1 MIVPSYDGASGSG
14 SGLHRAA
21 SAASTRSLPVLPSR
35 KMPPPYM
42 PHSNVYGVQNTPTGT
57 SASVSVSGGGGGGPN
72 VLRKPAPPIPS
83 KKPSLVGRT
92 TVLGDHERYR
102 DDVDDVNTHEPTRS
116 RAKPPA
122 NANANVSRK
131 PVPNLIDGDMG
142 GGEGAAPPLPPRRSG
157 GRAGGMNLLD
167 VLDDEGFARP
177 VDAEGWEVL
186 RPGR

>member
-1 MIVPSYDGASGSG
+1 MIVPSYDDASG

-42 PHSNVYGVQNTPTGT
+42 PHSNVYGTQNIPTGT
-57 SASVSVSGGGGGGPN
+57 STSAGGGGGGPN
-72 VLRKPAPPIPS
+72 VLRKPAPPIPN

-92 TVLGDHERYR
+92 TLLGDHERYR
-102 DDVDDVNTHEPTRS
+102 DDMDDVNFHEPTRS
-116 RAKPPA
+116 RAEPPVNA

-142 GGEGAAPPLPPRRSG
+142 GAAAPPLPPRRSG
-157 GRAGGMNLLD
+157 GSGGSGMNLLD

>member
-57 SASVSVSGGGGGGPN
+57 SVSGGGGGGPN

-122 NANANVSRK
+122 NANVSRK

-142 GGEGAAPPLPPRRSG
+142 GGEGAAPRRSG
-157 GRAGGMNLLD
+157 GRGGSGVNLLD

>member
-57 SASVSVSGGGGGGPN
+57 SASGGGSGGPN

-92 TVLGDHERYR
+92 TLLGDHERYR
-102 DDVDDVNTHEPTRS
+102 DDVDDADFHAPTRS
-116 RAKPPA
+116 RAKPP
-122 NANANVSRK
+122 ANANVSRK
-131 PVPNLIDGDMG
+131 PVPNLIDADMG
-142 GGEGAAPPLPPRRSG
+142 GEGGEGAAPPLPPRRSG
-157 GRAGGMNLLD
+157 GRGGGMNLLD

>member
-1 MIVPSYDGASGSG
+1 MIVPSYDGASG

-42 PHSNVYGVQNTPTGT
+42 PHSNVYGTQNTPTGT
-57 SASVSVSGGGGGGPN
+57 SASAGAGGGGGGGPN
-72 VLRKPAPPIPS
+72 VLRKPAPPIPN

-92 TVLGDHERYR
+92 TLLGDHERYR
-102 DDVDDVNTHEPTRS
+102 DDMDDVNFHEPTRS
-116 RAKPPA
+116 RAKPPVNA

-142 GGEGAAPPLPPRRSG
+142 GAAAPPLPPRRSG
-157 GRAGGMNLLD
+157 GSGGSGVNLLD